1 MLIILLIFN
10 SSKRQVNK
18 KKPHLFKAGMGNFIG
33 PRAVLKFVKA
43 PRATLMKNQEL
54 KITFLHET
62 QVDYL
67 EK

>member
-1 MLIILLIFN
+1 M
-10 SSKRQVNK
+10 K
-18 KKPHLFKAGMGNFIG
+18 KKLHLFKAGMGNFIG

-54 KITFLHET
+54 KITFFTFLHET